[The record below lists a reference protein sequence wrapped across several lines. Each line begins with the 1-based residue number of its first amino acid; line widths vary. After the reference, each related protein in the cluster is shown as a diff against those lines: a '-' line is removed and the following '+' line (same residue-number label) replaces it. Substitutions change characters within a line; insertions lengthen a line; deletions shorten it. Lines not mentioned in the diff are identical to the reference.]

1 MIIAIAIEHG
11 YENSDFFKLKMV
23 IFNSDVGLP
32 DGKTNEDLVNSM
44 LYLTK
49 FEVMTPKGKTMSH
62 GNVETWFPGF
72 KDT

>member
-11 YENSDFFKLKMV
+11 YENTFFELKMV
-23 IFNSDVGLP
+23 IFNDDVSLP
-32 DGKTNEDLVNSM
+32 DGKTNEDLVNSL

-62 GNVETWFPGF
+62 GNVET
-72 KDT
+72 